1 MIFDSEDMPMRNKSF
16 HYHSSSSPINELE
29 EESPTKPGIGTILT
43 SDCERTKNS
52 SLRRTLSA
60 DMSSKKWLELNG
72 FFSPAKKI
80 ASSEELGNSV
90 ESSSV
95 SSSEDEQ
102 GYEKCP
108 GQDEVWASIL
118 SHEVRDGIQKPEQ
131 MGVWGSI
138 VVQKS
143 ENCSY
148 VPPPYVHPLVKRSSI
163 TLSEQS
169 LEICTECI
177 GSETGSDG
185 FCSEILSDVG
195 QEEMKELN
203 SVGDF
208 HLPNS
213 RKAMATPLPPPL
225 SFISGDGASIYMRSH
240 RKNGRLIL
248 EAVSVPSRNCFQA
261 HRRDGR
267 LLLSFMDDHT
277 PQESTKDMEGDE
289 SWIDEVFDNTE
300 EAFDLGMEETED
312 IGGCDGGGEKA
323 EEWMVEEKFQVNNA
337 GKVVHLVADQSS
349 ISLPRMAS
357 VQKSGLMM
365 KNIMGLRNN
374 PMNLEAE
381 VPVEELS
388 IPEPLP
394 LRPRVPRSIP
404 YPQIPPSSFNTYE
417 YFWRNKAAV
426 RDGASI
432 IATTQSTPLKTNNNC
447 KTKGTKSQDLVVM
460 RGNKTE
466 YFVPYLKGCREFPR
480 SLLAWEPCSIVT
492 S

>member
-1 MIFDSEDMPMRNKSF
+1 MPMRNKSF
-16 HYHSSSSPINELE
+16 HYLSSSSPINELE
-29 EESPTKPGIGTILT
+29 EESPTKQGIGTILT

-60 DMSSKKWLELNG
+60 DMSSKKWLEQNG
-72 FFSPAKKI
+72 FFSPVKKI
-80 ASSEELGNSV
+80 ASSGELGNSV

-118 SHEVRDGIQKPEQ
+118 SHKVRNGIQKPEQ
-131 MGVWGSI
+131 MDVWGSI
-138 VVQKS
+138 LVQKS
-143 ENCSY
+143 ETCSS

-169 LEICTECI
+169 LDMCTECI

-195 QEEMKELN
+195 QEEVKELN

-225 SFISGDGASIYMRSH
+225 SFISSDGASIYMRSH

-261 HRRDGR
+261 HRGDGR
-267 LLLSFMDDHT
+267 LVLSFMDDHT
-277 PQESTKDMEGDE
+277 PQEGSEDMEDNE

-300 EAFDLGMEETED
+300 EAFDQGIVD
-312 IGGCDGGGEKA
+312 SGSCDGGEEEK
-323 EEWMVEEKFQVNNA
+323 EEERVAEEKFQVNNA
-337 GKVVHLVADQSS
+337 GKVVHFVADQSS
-349 ISLPRMAS
+349 TSLPRLVS

-365 KNIMGLRNN
+365 KNMMGLRNKA
-374 PMNLEAE
+374 MNLEAE
-381 VPVEELS
+381 VPVEELQ

-394 LRPRVPRSIP
+394 LRPRVPRSIS

-426 RDGASI
+426 CDGVVNSI
-432 IATTQSTPLKTNNNC
+432 IATTQSTPIKTNNNC
-447 KTKGTKSQDLVVM
+447 KAKGTKSQDLVLM

-466 YFVPYLKGCREFPR
+466 YFVPYLKGCKEFPR
-480 SLLAWEPCSIVT
+480 SLLIWEPCSIVT